1 MTLFKNNAVRIG
13 LGTLALLI
21 IPLVLTLLNPTAHL
35 NGGMGGGW
43 DWSPSDFVIMG
54 AMIFGVGLLLDWT
67 LRRGGKH
74 RFIAAGVILFLF
86 LWLWAELA
94 VGIFT
99 NWGS

>member
-1 MTLFKNNAVRIG
+1 METKHIVRPALGALGILLVPFMLMQFGVMLYDPGSGYETLNW
-13 LGTLALLI
+13 TL
-21 IPLVLTLLNPTAHL
+21 
-35 NGGMGGGW
+35 
-43 DWSPSDFVIMG
+43 SDFVVMG
-54 AMIFGVGLLLDWT
+54 VMLFVAGLLLE
-67 LRRGGKH
+67 LAFAKAGKG